1 MRALLVRWSASAVLS
16 VLLAVVIGGCGDG
29 GQVIN
34 PPVDNDQ
41 QLLVGT
47 GSANGYV
54 YTPVRVRASDLV
66 VCELPLTEAEQE
78 AQGLEPLAGGIA
90 TMDTGQKCRTGR
102 SGTYSL
108 VGVPAGSRV
117 ISFADRT
124 GASLGSGVPVN
135 VRTNGTTSG
144 TRDPA
149 LTSTDPGA
157 CFGYLLGRPR
167 MGSPIGGAA
176 GLTWTDVRFAPSDLS
191 GGLGE
196 LLPIPNV
203 QVTLDGQA
211 TTTDEDG
218 FFLFANV
225 APGEYQVTALEHHVP
240 VEILGGQ
247 TVSVG
252 ETPAGPTGAVAGY
265 VAAPVTLAWGDLYF
279 SPTDPSGLQ
288 TVTDAWVMIDSG
300 QMVRTNALGQFGL
313 MGVTPGLH
321 IVAAARETD
330 EGFENLAVG
339 QAFVVAGQV
348 ARVGVFPANIVGDI
362 AITAPSTDTIQVGD
376 MLELDAGALTPQ
388 GDLIFDFDWSSDNP
402 QVARVNDFG
411 VVRGKSAGSAVIT
424 ATCGSKSASTTIHV
438 VGATTQGRSLLYTD
452 GLELWSLTRG
462 SAPTQLSSFQ
472 ANPAWG
478 ITGVLSA
485 DVSPDGTIIFQGEA
499 GDSGQ
504 YDLFE
509 FDAAT
514 AAPANLTQ
522 TPDDDEW
529 APRFSH
535 DGQYLVF
542 TSMSWGSSSGAAEAI
557 VLADLST
564 YDTYAYGQPGWTPS
578 FGAAFSPD
586 DSVLAVGVVVHNDTA
601 AAGLPRARGLNMLRG
616 LRPRQATGE
625 SYGIGLISVSTS
637 DVVGFFD
644 TGQILPTTVDWLDS
658 QTVVFTG
665 AANGGTDVYWL
676 DVSTPGSAPCALT
689 NDGLDKY
696 FVAAGPGGQAVA
708 YSVLSSNL
716 TTGEF
721 DADIVAV
728 RIDDG
733 HVVPLATTGTVE
745 FAPRWYPD

>member
-1 MRALLVRWSASAVLS
+1 MRALIARRSAPVVLA
-16 VLLAVVIGGCGDG
+16 VLLAAVIVGCGDG

-41 QLLVGT
+41 DLLVGT
-47 GSANGYV
+47 GNANGYV
-54 YTPVRVRASDLV
+54 YTPVRLRASGLV
-66 VCELPLTEAEQE
+66 VCELPLTQAEQE
-78 AQGLEPLAGGIA
+78 AQGVEPLADGVA
-90 TMDTGQKCRTGR
+90 TTDTGQKCRTGR

-117 ISFADRT
+117 ISFADKT
-124 GASLGSGVPVN
+124 GASMGSGVPVT
-135 VRTNGTTSG
+135 VRTNSTTSG
-144 TRDPA
+144 TRDPGS
-149 LTSTDPGA
+149 TSTDPGA

-167 MGSPIGGAA
+167 MGSPIGGAT

-196 LLPIPNV
+196 LLPIPNAR
-203 QVTLDGQA
+203 VTLDGQA

-218 FFLFANV
+218 FFLFVGV
-225 APGEYQVTALEHHVP
+225 APGEYQVTALGHSVP

-252 ETPAGPTGAVAGY
+252 ETPAGATGAVAGY
-265 VAAPVTLAWGDLYF
+265 VAAPPTLAWGDLYF

-288 TVTDAWVMIDSG
+288 AVSDAWVMIDTG

-339 QAFVVAGQV
+339 QAYVVAGQV
-348 ARVGVFPANIVGDI
+348 ARVGVFPASILGDI
-362 AITAPSTDTIQVGD
+362 EITVPSTDTIEVGD

-411 VVRGKSAGSAVIT
+411 VVRGKSAGTAVIT
-424 ATCGSKSASTTIHV
+424 ATCGAKSASTTVHV
-438 VGATTQGRSLLYTD
+438 VGTTTQARSLLYTD
-452 GLELWSLTRG
+452 GLELWSFTRG
-462 SAPTQLSSFQ
+462 SAPTRLSSFQ
-472 ANPAWG
+472 TNPAWG
-478 ITGVLSA
+478 ITGVLAA
-485 DVSPDGTIIFQGEA
+485 DVSPDGTIIFQGETD
-499 GDSGQ
+499 DSGQ
-504 YDLFE
+504 YDLFR
-509 FDAAT
+509 FDGAT
-514 AAPANLTQ
+514 VAPANLTQ

-542 TSMSWGSSSGAAEAI
+542 TSMLWGSSSTATETI

-564 YDTYAYGQPGWTPS
+564 YNTYAYGQPGWTPS

-586 DSVLAVGVVVHNDTA
+586 DSVLAVGVVADSDA
-601 AAGLPRARGLNMLRG
+601 ASAGLPHIRGLDMLRG
-616 LRPRQATGE
+616 LHPRQATGQ

-637 DVVGFFD
+637 DAVGFFD
-644 TGQILPTTVDWLDS
+644 TGSILPTTVDWLDA

-665 AANGGTDVYWL
+665 SANGSSDVYWL
-676 DVSTPGSAPCALT
+676 DVSTPGSTPYALT
-689 NDGLDKY
+689 GDGLDKY
-696 FVAAGPGGQAVA
+696 FVAAGPGGEAVA
-708 YSVLSSNL
+708 YSVLWSDS

-733 HVVPLATTGTVE
+733 RVVPLAATGTIE